1 MTDAHGWFPQRWIK
15 AAIMRSAYDKTITKR
30 GGKEKSILVTIDMIR
45 TAFWRMLSLGEAGD
59 SLVAQGR
66 FRYNENNSQLLVECL
81 AIPQ

>member
-1 MTDAHGWFPQRWIK
+1 MTR
-15 AAIMRSAYDKTITKR
+15 RLR
-30 GGKEKSILVTIDMIR
+30 REGGKVKSILVTIDMIR